1 MLVGMLHHPFNYTEV
16 STVLIRTWSKCKCT
30 ASDVFLFLMR
40 QSSTVTG
47 WESLLSLFNGGSWLC
62 PLFERDGGTK
72 ADLVTVYSFIRKWRS
87 HSGRSFVV
95 VGQRWPRLW
104 CVSRLKKYVQF
115 FLSVIFYKTFDAF
128 EWWKCECAVLQA

>member
-1 MLVGMLHHPFNYTEV
+1 M
-16 STVLIRTWSKCKCT
+16 
-30 ASDVFLFLMR
+30 
-40 QSSTVTG
+40 TG

-62 PLFERDGGTK
+62 PLFERDRGTK

-95 VGQRWPRLW
+95 VGQRWPG
-104 CVSRLKKYVQF
+104 CGAFQDLKKYVQF